1 MQRVYFNWP
10 IYIITIPIAAME
22 SGGGT
27 AVAEG
32 VGFEP
37 TRRSARLLVVFQTTA
52 LPIRLTPPILKHIGP
67 MFQKKLH
74 IQYIYYLY

>member
-37 TRRSARLLVVFQTTA
+37 TDPCGSLVFWTSALDQTMR
-52 LPIRLTPPILKHIGP
+52 P
-67 MFQKKLH
+67 LH
-74 IQYIYYLY
+74 IMAEAPGLEPRLR